1 MWKFHPEFTQ
11 TVFASV
17 KVYCFETLKVER
29 QGVFTR
35 RSYPVRPFGFPEM
48 AKPRRSVRVAIPGL
62 AAMLALPEYH
72 LRECLYI
79 LVILLVFMKQ
89 ESSYIGIVPMR
100 GDKAMKLNEIKS
112 KIEKRIVQVNGK
124 RSERLIGMADVIQAL
139 REATETESYGATTG
153 GYVAKSYKFAAVTSA
168 VYALEFAPGHVV
180 LALDTIN
187 AHGASETKWATS
199 CSSNDIQGQKLAFG
213 PRTDIW
219 PNFNIFM
226 TRRQALALT
235 AESRKAS
242 AESRKASAARD
253 KQAKR
258 EAAAKAKREAAAMIA
273 EIPSVALTAE
283 ISLAAGNCKSQTARV
298 AKLVNRS
305 HMNARDLASFLVRKG
320 LRNLVPYVARAA
332 NYAVNHAR

>member
-1 MWKFHPEFTQ
+1 
-11 TVFASV
+11 
-17 KVYCFETLKVER
+17 
-29 QGVFTR
+29 
-35 RSYPVRPFGFPEM
+35 M
-48 AKPRRSVRVAIPGL
+48 AKPRSVRVAIPGLAAPGL

-72 LRECLYI
+72 FRECLYI

-235 AESRKAS
+235 AD
-242 AESRKASAARD
+242 SRKASAARD
-253 KQAKR
+253 KQ
-258 EAAAKAKREAAAMIA
+258 AKREAAAMIA

-283 ISLAAGNCKSQTARV
+283 ISLAAGNCKSKTARV

-320 LRNLVPYVARAA
+320 LSNLVPYVARAA
-332 NYAVNHAR
+332 NYAVDHAR